1 MEDARLDVLAS
12 HLDGGRPAAGAA
24 AGAAP
29 EYDLLIVGGHICDP
43 SSGVDGISDLAVK
56 DGRVAAVGPE
66 LAAGG
71 ASAAEIF
78 DATGLIV
85 TPGLVDA
92 HVHVRPHP
100 ANADTPSPADHRELL
115 PRRCSTPSPRLAS
128 RLMSTAWGV
137 AARPSAPLA
146 TPAAPIT
153 KGPH

>member
-1 MEDARLDVLAS
+1 MEDARLDVLAA
-12 HLDGGRPAAGAA
+12 HLDGARPAAAGAA
-24 AGAAP
+24 AGATP

-100 ANADTPSPADHRELL
+100 ANADTPSPALSWQ
-115 PRRCSTPSPRLAS
+115 RRFD
-128 RLMSTAWGV
+128 
-137 AARPSAPLA
+137 AR
-146 TPAAPIT
+146 
-153 KGPH
+153 